1 MIVCQACGAHL
12 METATVCWNCKAA
25 VEDDVSPQS
34 TPQEEPKA
42 VVQEET
48 SFNMTRCPHCGMID
62 YRHSSQGIHNT
73 HWPSCK
79 VGGVTKYE
87 CGKCRKS
94 FFSLEIQVPL
104 DMEPMAVHKKIN
116 SMFTQE
122 AAG

>member
-1 MIVCQACGAHL
+1 MASNLRKQNDLLGTSLVNEAG
-12 METATVCWNCKAA
+12 E
-25 VEDDVSPQS
+25 PQ
-34 TPQEEPKA
+34 K
-42 VVQEET
+42 VL
-48 SFNMTRCPHCGMID
+48 TRCPHCGMID

-104 DMEPMAVHKKIN
+104 DMEPMAVYKKIN